1 MGAERTDQNTERQK
15 FTGDLSFDWQ
25 QTVNKVPWTK
35 WIHVHSNCYCLV
47 GDLRSSRQT
56 SWQYIRVQTT
66 CPKKN
71 IVQTSRH
78 VFSPLSEY
86 YQGNPFYTQGY
97 GKRRKW
103 WIKSYKWWTNGLK
116 WWLRRRSTVTC
127 VFSPR
132 PICSKVKQNGFV
144 PRKKRNTRNSIFFTF
159 LMESVCLLSLRSLS
173 SFYRRGVS
181 HTPVRALYDSNYHIP
196 DKQSDR
202 SRIHLKK

>member
-144 PRKKRNTRNSIFFTF
+144 PRKKRNARNSNFFTF
-159 LMESVCLLSLRSLS
+159 LMECVYWVFDHCQVSTDVESHILLYVLCMI
-173 SFYRRGVS
+173 
-181 HTPVRALYDSNYHIP
+181 AIII
-196 DKQSDR
+196 
-202 SRIHLKK
+202 SRTSKVIAHGFI